1 MIRFEKVTKYYE
13 NTGQTALDKVSF
25 HINKGEFC
33 YIQGES
39 GAGKSTLIKLILG
52 MEKPTT
58 GNIRIGGENP
68 AGLSGMKLSGYRQKI
83 GVIFQDYQL
92 IQDRNVFQNVA
103 LAQLIAGKSSHIMQ
117 KQVSY
122 ILSLVGISNKFKA
135 YPSQLSG
142 GEQQKVCLARAI
154 VNQPN
159 ILLADEPTGSLDPQ
173 SAEEL
178 INLLE
183 VIHNRGT
190 TVVMVTHNRELVER
204 HPHSVIT
211 LNQGK
216 VVSLC
221 EKN

>member
-1 MIRFEKVTKYYE
+1 MIRFERVTKRYE
-13 NTGQTALDKVSF
+13 DTGQVALDCVSF

-39 GAGKSTLIKLILG
+39 GAGKSTIIRLMLG
-52 MEKPTT
+52 MEKPTA
-58 GNIRIGGENP
+58 GSIRIGSENP
-68 AGLSGMKLSGYRQKI
+68 AELSGMKLSGYRQKL

-92 IQDRNVFQNVA
+92 IQDCNVFQNVA
-103 LAQLIAGKSSHIMQ
+103 LAQMVAGKSGRITQ

-122 ILSLVGISNKFKA
+122 TLSLVGISNKFKA
-135 YPSQLSG
+135 YPYQLSG

-183 VIHNRGT
+183 LIHEKGT
-190 TVVMVTHNRELVER
+190 TIVMVTHNRELVER
-204 HPHSVIT
+204 HPHRIIM

-216 VVSLC
+216 IVQT
-221 EKN
+221 E

>member
-1 MIRFEKVTKYYE
+1 MIRFERVTKCYE
-13 NTGQTALDKVSF
+13 DTGQRALNAVSF

-39 GAGKSTLIKLILG
+39 GAGKSTLVKLILG
-52 MEKPTT
+52 MEQPTT

-68 AGLSGMKLSGYRQKI
+68 AELSGMKLSRYRQKI

-92 IQDRNVFQNVA
+92 IRDRNVFQNVA
-103 LAQLIAGKSSHIMQ
+103 LAQMVAGKSGHITQ

-122 ILSLVGISNKFKA
+122 TLSLVGISNKFKA
-135 YPSQLSG
+135 YPHQLSG

-183 VIHNRGT
+183 VIHSKGT
-190 TVVMVTHNRELVER
+190 TIVMVTHNRELVER
-204 HPHSVIT
+204 HPHPVIM
-211 LNQGK
+211 LDHGEI
-216 VVSLC
+216 VSS
-221 EKN
+221 

>member
-1 MIRFEKVTKYYE
+1 MIRFERVTKCYE
-13 NTGQTALDKVSF
+13 DTGQRALNAVSF

-39 GAGKSTLIKLILG
+39 GAGKSTLVKLILG
-52 MEKPTT
+52 MEQPTT

-68 AGLSGMKLSGYRQKI
+68 AELSGMKLSRYRQKI

-92 IQDRNVFQNVA
+92 IRDRNVFQNVA
-103 LAQLIAGKSSHIMQ
+103 LAQMVAGKSGHITQ

-122 ILSLVGISNKFKA
+122 TLSLVGISNKFKA
-135 YPSQLSG
+135 YPHQLSG

-183 VIHNRGT
+183 VIHSKGT
-190 TVVMVTHNRELVER
+190 TIVMVTHNRELVER
-204 HPHSVIT
+204 HPHPVIM
-211 LNQGK
+211 LDHGK
-216 VVSLC
+216 IVSS
-221 EKN
+221 